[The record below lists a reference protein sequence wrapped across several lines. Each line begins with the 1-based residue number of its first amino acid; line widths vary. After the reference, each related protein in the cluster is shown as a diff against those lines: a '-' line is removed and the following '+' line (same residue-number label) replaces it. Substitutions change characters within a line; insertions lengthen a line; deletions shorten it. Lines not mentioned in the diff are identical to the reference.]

1 MRERL
6 KIQRVFTSTAA
17 NLKGTEEVVF
27 MRVLPLLNYDHRLV
41 FFVALDSDDMVRRV
55 KIQLAAIISTDVHKL
70 VKSNVSEPLDPDG
83 KEAGVILNSCL
94 GYCSDLALSGTLWMV
109 LGLWKRFSLIVMHKA
124 LSRRVRGMAE
134 RVSQTL
140 HKIGIGSAIH
150 KTFEDETRRFNEE
163 EKRVLQV
170 HLLRA
175 YIFQPASEYTLLTD
189 GEPDPQAPLEYL
201 IMASNPKVMV
211 PVPPNRVTSLIDIE
225 RFPEDSGHD
234 FTLGISQRIMR
245 LPGRPN
251 CLLDWTTVPKDLVVE
266 WLVEHRPGLHLRAAV
281 ASRTWPHPLNVGEI
295 DVRDHS
301 DCIR

>member
-1 MRERL
+1 
-6 KIQRVFTSTAA
+6 
-17 NLKGTEEVVF
+17 
-27 MRVLPLLNYDHRLV
+27 
-41 FFVALDSDDMVRRV
+41 
-55 KIQLAAIISTDVHKL
+55 
-70 VKSNVSEPLDPDG
+70 
-83 KEAGVILNSCL
+83 
-94 GYCSDLALSGTLWMV
+94 
-109 LGLWKRFSLIVMHKA
+109 
-124 LSRRVRGMAE
+124 MAE